1 MLLRHGIHDHCTT
14 SRNPQAN
21 ALCERMHLVVGN
33 SLRALTTLNPPA
45 GIVDANQL
53 VDTALANAMFAHR
66 SAYNSAIQTTPGGLA
81 FGHDMIMALPL
92 IADLQ
97 IIRAHR
103 QQLIDRRLIN
113 ANQKRF
119 AYDYRVGQ
127 QVLKLAYKPH
137 KLQPRALSGPHPIEQ
152 VHTNGTVTIRL
163 SPDVVERISLRR
175 IKPYRQ

>member
-1 MLLRHGIHDHCTT
+1 
-14 SRNPQAN
+14 
-21 ALCERMHLVVGN
+21 MHLVVGN

-119 AYDYRVGQ
+119 AYDYRIGQ